1 MSEKNR
7 VIVIGG
13 GASGFMAAITA
24 ARNGSK
30 VTILEHMNFV
40 AKKIEHTGN
49 GRCNFTNNNQ
59 SITFYNN
66 DNSQIVE
73 KVLDIFSFDDTLNF
87 FSDLGLIYRQ
97 RDGYYYP
104 LNNQAAAISSL
115 LKMEAEHLNIKA
127 ACNIDIIKI
136 VKENGL
142 FKIITDGYVYEA
154 EAVILATGSKADEK
168 TGSDGSGY
176 NYAKAFGHTVND
188 VCPALVYLKSQAK
201 EMGALAGLRTY
212 AKVSLYIDNRE
223 IACDSGELQFIKNGL
238 SGIPVFQVSRYASL
252 KFNEDK
258 AANVYAV
265 IDFLPGFT
273 FEELKNY
280 IELRIQKDFYK
291 NLTGFLTGFLHEKVI
306 SVIAAKMKIKGN
318 VKVKELSQTKI
329 EELCKLIK
337 QMRFGISGT
346 GDFNQAQVCAGGVS
360 LKEVDYNLQSKL
372 VDNLYFAGE
381 ILDVD
386 GRCGGYN
393 LQWAWSSGYVSGKA
407 AAHLEDC

>member
-1 MSEKNR
+1 MMPRKKRLAIIIS
-7 VIVIGG
+7 IVTLMIILIVGIL
-13 GASGFMAAITA
+13 AFLYIKTDAFKTNETLFTKYFMQ
-24 ARNGSK
+24 
-30 VTILEHMNFV
+30 NFNI
-40 AKKIEHTGN
+40 ADTLL
-49 GRCNFTNNNQ
+49 T
-59 SITFYNN
+59 
-66 DNSQIVE
+66 DNSSQIQE
-73 KVLDIFSFDDTLNF
+73 VLDNNKYTSELTGKLEYTENIGT
-87 FSDLGLIYRQ
+87 SDENQKNPVNDAQLKISSQ
-97 RDGYYYP
+97 TDKKNNYYY
-104 LNNQAAAISSL
+104 
-115 LKMEAEHLNIKA
+115 K
-127 ACNIDIIKI
+127 DIKI
-136 VKENGL
+136 VKEDGL